1 MNFYQSVSTNKPAS
15 DHRFLDVYT
24 GASAGYSLRKIRHG
38 YTGYAVKVRRSNDDG
53 LASIGFDVHGELD
66 VAALASHCGSND
78 GYVDTWFD
86 QSSNANHATQSTPAD
101 QPKIYDGTTGVIT
114 RGPKNTPSIYFS
126 SGTQNL
132 DLTTFVNNTSYLY
145 VGEALGRVHHFG
157 STATGNS
164 SMRADA
170 TNKYYRNYGFEW
182 ANQDIKINHNGADL
196 SSTDTLVPVTFGFDI
211 ALFQTSVADTTDA
224 EYISQEN
231 AQYIS
236 EIVTWNSNKY
246 SDFPDISASVNTFY
260 EAYGDFLD
268 NFGGAEIAYSLR
280 RLSSTYNGPAI
291 EVRRDSDNT
300 YQDIGFTENGNLDE
314 YALTSFVGS
323 GSAYIRTWYDQSSN
337 ARHAPASVESIQ
349 PRIVNSGT
357 IEKINGK
364 PAIYFDFNNLQRF
377 GHVNF
382 NATSKSHFS
391 IFHVVQHY
399 SLTAIADQAYYS
411 WETSRTLSK
420 GTNVALQDSA
430 NVSHSI
436 DWSDPAVDTQ
446 YIKSATVNGST
457 GGYSAYI
464 NGTEDVS
471 GTFSGYSGAFST
483 FTNNRH
489 GIGYR
494 NNGSFYLRGY
504 MQEIMVYHT
513 NQETDQRVMQESIN
527 NYYGV
532 Y

>member
-1 MNFYQSVSTNKPAS
+1 MNFYQSVSTNKSAS
-15 DHRFLDVYT
+15 GHRLLDVYT

-38 YTGYAVKVRRSNDDG
+38 YTGYAVKVRRSNDNG

-86 QSSNANHATQSTPAD
+86 QSSNANHATQSTPTD

-145 VGEALGRVHHFG
+145 VGQELERVHHFD
-157 STATGNS
+157 SVATGS
-164 SMRADA
+164 SSVRADA
-170 TNKYYRNYGFEW
+170 TNKHYRNYSFEW
-182 ANQDIKINHNGADL
+182 AGQDVKINHNGADL
-196 SSTDTLVPVTFGFDI
+196 SSTDTLVPVTLGFDI
-211 ALFQTSVADTTDA
+211 ALFQTSVANTTDA
-224 EYISQEN
+224 EYISGEG

-236 EIVTWNSNKY
+236 ELVTWNSNKY
-246 SDFPDISASVNTFY
+246 NDFPDISASVNTFY
-260 EAYGDFLD
+260 ETYGDLLD
-268 NFGGAEIAYSLR
+268 SFGGAEIAYSLR

-291 EVRRDSDNT
+291 EVRRDSDNA
-300 YQDIGFTENGNLDE
+300 YQDIGFTENGDLDE

-337 ARHAPASVESIQ
+337 ARHAPASTESRQ

-364 PAIYFDFNNLQRF
+364 PAIYFDFTSPQSF
-377 GHVNF
+377 GHVIFTASN
-382 NATSKSHFS
+382 KPHFS

-399 SLTAIADQAYYS
+399 SLLGDQAYYS
-411 WETSRTLSK
+411 WATSRTLS
-420 GTNVALQDSA
+420 GPNNLSLADSA
-430 NVSHSI
+430 NVTHSV
-436 DWSDPAVDTQ
+436 DWSDPANNTQ

-457 GGYSAYI
+457 GGYSAYL
-464 NGTEDVS
+464 NGSEDVS

-483 FTNNRH
+483 VTDGRH

-504 MQEIMVYHT
+504 MQEIIVYHT
-513 NQETDQRVMQESIN
+513 DEVTDQRVMQESIN